1 MCVASCKT
9 EKLSKDNRWVVYLVQ
24 CADGSLYCGITTDM
38 DRRLGEHN
46 SGKGAKY
53 TRSRRPVS
61 LIASA
66 FVPDRSTASKIESK
80 KKKQPSGKKVE
91 TLNRCVREFTS
102 AAA

>member
-1 MCVASCKT
+1 MSK
-9 EKLSKDNRWVVYLVQ
+9 EKPWVVYLVQ

-66 FVPDRSTASKIESK
+66 FVPNRSIASKIECNIK
-80 KKKQPSGKKVE
+80 RQPSGKKVE
-91 TLNRCVREFTS
+91 TLNRCVRELTSS
-102 AAA
+102 AAQS

>member
-1 MCVASCKT
+1 M
-9 EKLSKDNRWVVYLVQ
+9 SKSKRWVVYLVT

-61 LIASA
+61 LLASA
-66 FVPDRSTASKIESK
+66 FVPDRSTASKIECRI
-80 KKKQPSGKKVE
+80 KKQPSGKKVE
-91 TLNRCVREFTS
+91 TLNRCVKEFTS
-102 AAA
+102 AAALLQDANCA

>member
-1 MCVASCKT
+1 MSITK
-9 EKLSKDNRWVVYLVQ
+9 SWVVYLVQ

-66 FVPDRSTASKIESK
+66 FVPDRSTASKIECNIK
-80 KKKQPSGKKVE
+80 RQPSGKKVE
-91 TLNRCVREFTS
+91 TLNRCVRELASS
-102 AAA
+102 AAQSQDAS